1 MLHFAPSISLRTP
14 MIIVKGS
21 IPVKAE
27 HHDEAVALIEA
38 LAQASRQENGCLS
51 YEVYIQPSAP
61 GVVVIWQQWDSL
73 DALEDHFASD
83 HVDDFLEAIPDLIEG
98 EVTSAQ
104 FDVQEAHWDEQD
116 DGKEVPHI
124 HYADN
129 IVLH

>member
-1 MLHFAPSISLRTP
+1 

-21 IPVKAE
+21 IPVKTG
-27 HHDEAVALIEA
+27 HRDEAVALIEA
-38 LAQASRQENGCLS
+38 LALASRQEGGCLS

-61 GVVVIWQQWDSL
+61 DIVVIWQQWDSL

-104 FDVQEAHWDEQD
+104 FDVQEAYWDEQD
-116 DGKEVPHI
+116 DGKEAPHI
-124 HYADN
+124 YYADN